1 MSIPAYKPSSPEFLR
16 GGRIRKTSKGPI
28 SFAPFLAGASVL
40 ALGALLATTS
50 PAEAGT
56 CQDTGEVRECS
67 GEASPTDKPVVQSVG
82 ANESATFTDAP
93 GFGLSVSGNAS
104 NVGNRG
110 FYLRTNMSSTFL
122 TIDLDGDISA
132 EENAFDIG
140 HGSRTDDVMI
150 TTDGTITSSNE
161 KGIFVDTAQEA
172 TGDVIITANGDISAG
187 GQAVHV
193 QQDGAGAV
201 NVTTG
206 NVSAGVGTGAI
217 QIDQNGAGA
226 VNVTANGVIGA
237 MNVTAAIHVE
247 TVTATTGDVE
257 VELNGNV
264 GDIGPNGAGIIVNNL
279 GSGAVAVRANANVET
294 RASGIYVVQ
303 GGTNSVTVTS
313 TGDTLDVE
321 GRGISVIT
329 AAETMGDVLIQS
341 SSNIT
346 TTSGGRA
353 EGILVNQRGAGAVAI
368 TTDGTVNSGG
378 EAGIRV
384 RTADGVT
391 TGDVGITVNDD
402 VTGGIGIDVDNQGSG
417 NVTIYVNAEVA
428 ARDNGTAIDLNGRG
442 TQTIVLG
449 TGASIA
455 GVIDVDGI
463 EDGAGT
469 VNIEARGNIDD
480 FNFGNVGGKVGN
492 FTISEG
498 AVVGV
503 TGAQSWNGA
512 VTLSGRLVITGNHP
526 IRETGSTFS
535 VASIEGGGVIDID
548 VDFSGGDASLGEP
561 RISAQS
567 ATGSTT
573 VNVRARGGFPAIPE
587 TDEDEAITI
596 GNFIQITDN
605 GAAPDTFV
613 AGRALGGGFNF
624 ELTHDNAG
632 NGPSIWTLVATG
644 ISVEGALYETLP
656 AALTQLARL
665 ESYRQRLQGRQHG
678 GSGGAWA
685 KVSNTSGE
693 FEPTATS
700 LATHE
705 IENAVVEFGID
716 VPFRISSSGSPD
728 NFTVGASV
736 GFGDATTD
744 VTIENGTG
752 EIATSTVKGA
762 ISANWE
768 YGSAYVDGQLQYA
781 TFGNEFKSDANLVD
795 KNATAYSAGLE
806 VGYDMNIA
814 GVRVIPAAQLAWTS
828 VDVGTF
834 TDSAG
839 TQVVLDDG
847 VVLTGR
853 AGIGAEYGWDGV
865 LFGLAPF
872 ADILLR
878 GRADVLMPLDGKVGT
893 KISGTEMTSER
904 EDPVF
909 DFGIGATYA
918 WGDAYAFSAD
928 VSARQGGEVEGY
940 AGSVGFEY
948 KF

>member
-1 MSIPAYKPSSPEFLR
+1 MSILPYKPSPSEFIR
-16 GGRIRKTSKGPI
+16 GGRLRKTSKGLI

-40 ALGALLATTS
+40 ALGALMAATTS
-50 PAEAGT
+50 VEAGNCDETATAGVWT
-56 CQDTGEVRECS
+56 CTGAADSTNDMMQTIETPTAGGALEITDDGTFGLDVSSGQGLAVTGGSSGTSVTVNINGDVTADNQAVYVKQEGTGAVSVTTSGTITSGVGGFGAIEVQQDGIGAVSVTTRGNIDKESTHGIYVETATVTEGDVEVEVYDGNIESSRTGVIVKNLGSGEVSITTNADFDATAS
-67 GEASPTDKPVVQSVG
+67 GIYVDQVG
-82 ANESATFTDAP
+82 ANNVTITTTGGIIDAQ
-93 GFGLSVSGNAS
+93 G
-104 NVGNRG
+104 VGIG
-110 FYLRTNMSSTFL
+110 VRTNADGT
-122 TIDLDGDISA
+122 TTGDILIESNSTITTNGIS
-132 EENAFDIG
+132 EGIFVNQR
-140 HGSRTDDVMI
+140 GSGAVTI
-150 TTDGTITSSNE
+150 TTDGTINSN
-161 KGIFVDTAQEA
+161 
-172 TGDVIITANGDISAG
+172 
-187 GQAVHV
+187 
-193 QQDGAGAV
+193 
-201 NVTTG
+201 NVTG
-206 NVSAGVGTGAI
+206 NS
-217 QIDQNGAGA
+217 DND
-226 VNVTANGVIGA
+226 
-237 MNVTAAIHVE
+237 E
-247 TVTATTGDVE
+247 
-257 VELNGNV
+257 
-264 GDIGPNGAGIIVNNL
+264 
-279 GSGAVAVRANANVET
+279 
-294 RASGIYVVQ
+294 
-303 GGTNSVTVTS
+303 
-313 TGDTLDVE
+313 
-321 GRGISVIT
+321 
-329 AAETMGDVLIQS
+329 
-341 SSNIT
+341 
-346 TTSGGRA
+346 
-353 EGILVNQRGAGAVAI
+353 
-368 TTDGTVNSGG
+368 
-378 EAGIRV
+378 GIRV
-384 RTADGVT
+384 MTADGVT
-391 TGDVGITVNDD
+391 TGDVGITVNNDI
-402 VTGGIGIDVDNQGSG
+402 TGGSGIEVDNQGSG
-417 NVTIYVNAEVA
+417 NVTINVNAEVEA
-428 ARDNGTAIDLNGRG
+428 TDSSGNAINLKGKGTH
-442 TQTIVLG
+442 TIILG

-455 GVIDVDGI
+455 GVVDAEEDVV
-463 EDGAGT
+463 A
-469 VNIEARGNIDD
+469 NIEVAGNVSN
-480 FNFGNVGGKVGN
+480 FNFGNLGSGVDS
-492 FTISEG
+492 FTVNEG
-498 AVVGV
+498 SVLGIE
-503 TGAQSWNGA
+503 GAQSWSGA

-548 VDFSGGDASLGEP
+548 VDFSGGDASLSEP

-893 KISGTEMTSER
+893 KISETEMTSER

>member
-1 MSIPAYKPSSPEFLR
+1 MSILPYKPSPSEFIR
-16 GGRIRKTSKGPI
+16 GGRLRKTSKGLI

-40 ALGALLATTS
+40 ALGALMAATTS
-50 PAEAGT
+50 VEAGNCDETATAGVWT
-56 CQDTGEVRECS
+56 CTGAADSTNDMMQTIETPTAGGALEITDDGTFGLDVSSGQGLAVTGGSSGTSVTVNINGDVTADNQAVYVKQEGTGAVSVTTSGTITSGVGGFGAIEVQQDGIGAVSVTTRGNIDKESTHGIYVETATVTEGDVEVEVYDGNIESSRTGVIVKNLGSGEVSITTNADFDATAS
-67 GEASPTDKPVVQSVG
+67 GIYVDQVG
-82 ANESATFTDAP
+82 ANNVTITTTGGIIDAQ
-93 GFGLSVSGNAS
+93 G
-104 NVGNRG
+104 VGIG
-110 FYLRTNMSSTFL
+110 VRTNADGT
-122 TIDLDGDISA
+122 TTGDILIESNSTITTNGIS
-132 EENAFDIG
+132 EGIFVNQR
-140 HGSRTDDVMI
+140 GSGAVTI
-150 TTDGTITSSNE
+150 TTDGTINSN
-161 KGIFVDTAQEA
+161 
-172 TGDVIITANGDISAG
+172 
-187 GQAVHV
+187 
-193 QQDGAGAV
+193 
-201 NVTTG
+201 NVTG
-206 NVSAGVGTGAI
+206 NS
-217 QIDQNGAGA
+217 DND
-226 VNVTANGVIGA
+226 
-237 MNVTAAIHVE
+237 E
-247 TVTATTGDVE
+247 
-257 VELNGNV
+257 
-264 GDIGPNGAGIIVNNL
+264 
-279 GSGAVAVRANANVET
+279 
-294 RASGIYVVQ
+294 
-303 GGTNSVTVTS
+303 
-313 TGDTLDVE
+313 
-321 GRGISVIT
+321 
-329 AAETMGDVLIQS
+329 
-341 SSNIT
+341 
-346 TTSGGRA
+346 
-353 EGILVNQRGAGAVAI
+353 
-368 TTDGTVNSGG
+368 
-378 EAGIRV
+378 GIRV
-384 RTADGVT
+384 MTADGVT
-391 TGDVGITVNDD
+391 TGDVGITVNNDI
-402 VTGGIGIDVDNQGSG
+402 TGGSGIEVDNQGSG
-417 NVTIYVNAEVA
+417 NVTINVNAEVEA
-428 ARDNGTAIDLNGRG
+428 TDSSGNAINLKGKGTH
-442 TQTIVLG
+442 TIILG

-455 GVIDVDGI
+455 GVVDAEEDVV
-463 EDGAGT
+463 A
-469 VNIEARGNIDD
+469 NIEVAGNVSN
-480 FNFGNVGGKVGN
+480 FNFGNLGSGVDS
-492 FTISEG
+492 FTVNEG
-498 AVVGV
+498 SVLGIE
-503 TGAQSWNGA
+503 GAQSWSGA

-705 IENAVVEFGID
+705 IENAVAEFGID

-893 KISGTEMTSER
+893 KISETEMTSER